1 MPRPRPTAGP
11 SGSSTQFELV
21 VKYPGFWKTR
31 FKDSYWSVP
40 ASEISKRAEQE
51 KKLATTA
58 MGLSELPGGEKDR
71 LNDAIR
77 NFNELT
83 SDYQSAVRA
92 KDKESAQK
100 YVKGME
106 DSIRALNKAH
116 THATSVARTI
126 VLHRAEQNKIKEAYT
141 FISSK
146 TKDDIILTS
155 PRRKVLSNRAVIPPE
170 VALHTMAWLNENHL
184 TKRIHW
190 LRGPSRCG
198 KSTILHRMATMV
210 QTMAKAT
217 GLTPAWIAGIAF
229 DKPCDN
235 DTFVTHFL
243 CTVIHQIA
251 ERFDTAK
258 QEFAKISACWDRET
272 YFRETEFGEQV
283 DDIFIA
289 LASVIPRGGH
299 SPIIIILDGLDNCD
313 PVALDKVFEFIRKT
327 LDSPLPIYFVIA
339 ACDVGRPQGYLTRAP
354 SRAWW
359 TSTMSPISDT

>member
-1 MPRPRPTAGP
+1 MPRARPTAGP

-116 THATSVARTI
+116 TVSVFPCDWLRAKLRDVHVHLLEDQGRYHPNVAKEKSPQQQGGDSPRGSPAHYGLAQRGPPHKTNPLAARTKSLREI
-126 VLHRAEQNKIKEAYT
+126 DHTSSHGDYDSDHGETNEFDPSLDRGHRI
-141 FISSK
+141 
-146 TKDDIILTS
+146 
-155 PRRKVLSNRAVIPPE
+155 
-170 VALHTMAWLNENHL
+170 
-184 TKRIHW
+184 
-190 LRGPSRCG
+190 
-198 KSTILHRMATMV
+198 
-210 QTMAKAT
+210 
-217 GLTPAWIAGIAF
+217 
-229 DKPCDN
+229 
-235 DTFVTHFL
+235 
-243 CTVIHQIA
+243 
-251 ERFDTAK
+251 
-258 QEFAKISACWDRET
+258 
-272 YFRETEFGEQV
+272 
-283 DDIFIA
+283 
-289 LASVIPRGGH
+289 
-299 SPIIIILDGLDNCD
+299 
-313 PVALDKVFEFIRKT
+313 
-327 LDSPLPIYFVIA
+327 
-339 ACDVGRPQGYLTRAP
+339 
-354 SRAWW
+354 
-359 TSTMSPISDT
+359 